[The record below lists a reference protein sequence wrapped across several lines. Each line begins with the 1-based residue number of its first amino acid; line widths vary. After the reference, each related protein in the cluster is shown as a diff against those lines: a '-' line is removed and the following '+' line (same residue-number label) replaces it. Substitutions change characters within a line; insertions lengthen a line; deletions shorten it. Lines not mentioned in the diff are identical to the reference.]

1 MSTRIL
7 WAGVGVIAL
16 AAGATLERLY
26 RDGGADA
33 PQAADL
39 TGEVLHDPRIGR
51 LEEVVIYH
59 TEASL
64 LADPS
69 ADDASRAIRAIEL
82 ASLKY
87 KRERGEPAPNT
98 TVLIQQGYLDALPA
112 PDRFEL
118 VYDPISG
125 RALAVEFT
133 MLRVTPR
140 TILKEDYERSLMLD
154 AIRLALARSHAEF
167 GVWPERLEHATPSRL
182 LAQLASIDGA
192 PQLRYSPSSG
202 KVALVT
208 DHDARMDLSKPGAIA
223 ELRIR
228 RQLDPSIQRFREA
241 FGRYP
246 HSLRELVDRGIV
258 ESLPEAPP
266 GAVMS
271 YSKATGEVRLNTV
284 GAGSASS

>member
-26 RDGGADA
+26 RDGGARAAPSDA
-33 PQAADL
+33 L
-39 TGEVLHDPRIGR
+39 SGELLHDPRIGR
-51 LEEVVIYH
+51 LEAVVIYH

-69 ADDASRAIRAIEL
+69 ADGASRSIRAIEL
-82 ASLKY
+82 AASKY
-87 KRERGEPAPNT
+87 RRERGEPAPNT
-98 TVLIQQGYLDALPA
+98 TVLVQQGYLDAPA
-112 PDRFEL
+112 PADRYEF
-118 VYDPISG
+118 VYDPATG

-140 TILKEDYERSLMLD
+140 TILQEDHERSLMLD
-154 AIRLALARSHAEF
+154 AIRLALSRSHAEF

-182 LAQLASIDGA
+182 LAQLASVNGA
-192 PQLRYSPSSG
+192 PQLRYTPSNG

-208 DHDARMDLSKPGAIA
+208 DHDATLDLSKPGAIA
-223 ELRIR
+223 ELRVR

-246 HSLRELVDRGIV
+246 ESLRELVDRGIV

-271 YSKATGEVRLNTV
+271 YSRATGEVRLNTV
-284 GAGSASS
+284 GAGSASG